1 LSKLGVSAVCLEK
14 DEISS
19 GATWHA
25 AGLVTH
31 FHGGNNFRLWHKETL
46 DTLKEWGAHSFHTP
60 GSIRLIE
67 KGNRDRLDEAYH
79 HAGKSELYA
88 KLFGCQPMNL
98 VSADEIKKLHPLTN
112 VDDIECGLYTTGDGH
127 VDPSSVTNLLL
138 ERAKPLGGFVKTH
151 AEVQDCKQDAG
162 NDEWVVKVQQPGAE
176 ELRVVRAKHVV
187 NCAGL
192 WCKAVGEM
200 SGVSVP
206 AVVLQHQ
213 YVITEEIPEL
223 KELHKERGGQL
234 PVLRD
239 LKGSYYL
246 RDEGQGIL
254 IGPYEERESVVVPPG
269 SVPGEN
275 TFFLYDGDADRLM
288 PHLERAMEV
297 VPVTGE
303 TGIKTILCG
312 PTCWPADGNHLVGPS
327 HEKKNYWLACAESYG
342 IAHSVGLG
350 RYMAHYIAHGEPP
363 YELNETDPSR
373 FGDWAHDAFVRDKV
387 TEVYGWNN
395 HVHYPN
401 ENAPAA
407 RPVRQDGTNILPCEK
422 LYESLKKRGCQFS
435 IAGGW
440 EAPNWFL
447 PKEEW
452 NHGEPVQYGNDFGS
466 YRRPEYCKHVQR
478 ECQDL
483 LNNCSVLF
491 WPFAKYEISGK
502 DADAVL
508 SASVGNDLPEGDR
521 VQLNHLL
528 TPSGKVFSE
537 VTMLKLGE
545 NHYYAVSYPAMEK
558 FDKYW
563 LEVKNSGKD
572 FKVKSVSNDRCVF
585 MVNGPNS
592 KSILSSKVDGAF
604 AEPWKLFRFKAFS
617 FDKDPELQE
626 LLEET
631 GEKPYALKVSF
642 IGELGWE
649 LHVPTKIANR
659 LYQKLTDDWGVGDWG
674 GAAMNSFRLEKGIPL
689 FGKDF
694 TKDHSATEVGLAG
707 RFVKPEKGEF
717 TGKKA
722 IEYELTTGNRFPHEG
737 ETESPGK
744 LRKLVS
750 YHLEGNGEVDTVG
763 NEPIFDTA
771 SGQCVGFT
779 TSGAPGWMCGKT
791 VGMGYVYEGAGMDLE
806 VQLLD
811 KRVKLVVDE
820 KPLVETWGQRQR
832 AAKESGERR
841 SASAASPGFPAQQ
854 QQQLRLF
861 STRHGGQN

>member
-1 LSKLGVSAVCLEK
+1 
-14 DEISS
+14 
-19 GATWHA
+19 
-25 AGLVTH
+25 
-31 FHGGNNFRLWHKETL
+31 
-46 DTLKEWGAHSFHTP
+46 
-60 GSIRLIE
+60 
-67 KGNRDRLDEAYH
+67 
-79 HAGKSELYA
+79 
-88 KLFGCQPMNL
+88 
-98 VSADEIKKLHPLTN
+98 
-112 VDDIECGLYTTGDGH
+112 
-127 VDPSSVTNLLL
+127 
-138 ERAKPLGGFVKTH
+138 
-151 AEVQDCKQDAG
+151 
-162 NDEWVVKVQQPGAE
+162 
-176 ELRVVRAKHVV
+176 
-187 NCAGL
+187 
-192 WCKAVGEM
+192 
-200 SGVSVP
+200 
-206 AVVLQHQ
+206 
-213 YVITEEIPEL
+213 
-223 KELHKERGGQL
+223 
-234 PVLRD
+234 
-239 LKGSYYL
+239 
-246 RDEGQGIL
+246 
-254 IGPYEERESVVVPPG
+254 
-269 SVPGEN
+269 
-275 TFFLYDGDADRLM
+275 
-288 PHLERAMEV
+288 
-297 VPVTGE
+297 
-303 TGIKTILCG
+303 
-312 PTCWPADGNHLVGPS
+312 
-327 HEKKNYWLACAESYG
+327 
-342 IAHSVGLG
+342 
-350 RYMAHYIAHGEPP
+350 
-363 YELNETDPSR
+363 
-373 FGDWAHDAFVRDKV
+373 
-387 TEVYGWNN
+387 
-395 HVHYPN
+395 
-401 ENAPAA
+401 
-407 RPVRQDGTNILPCEK
+407 
-422 LYESLKKRGCQFS
+422 
-435 IAGGW
+435 
-440 EAPNWFL
+440 
-447 PKEEW
+447 
-452 NHGEPVQYGNDFGS
+452 
-466 YRRPEYCKHVQR
+466 
-478 ECQDL
+478 L

-841 SASAASPGFPAQQ
+841 SASAASPDFPAQQ